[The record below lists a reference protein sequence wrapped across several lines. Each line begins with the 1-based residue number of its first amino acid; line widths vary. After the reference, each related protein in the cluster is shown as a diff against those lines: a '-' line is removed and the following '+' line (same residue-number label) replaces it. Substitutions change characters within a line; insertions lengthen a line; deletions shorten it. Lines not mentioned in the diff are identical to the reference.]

1 MVVYL
6 SYIHV
11 KMRNANIARK
21 VQEWLKRKRQREIIE
36 LKKIRDT
43 KREIWEAITKDDYHP
58 SGHIR
63 HWK

>member
-1 MVVYL
+1 
-6 SYIHV
+6 
-11 KMRNANIARK
+11 MRTANVARR
-21 VQEWLKRKRQREIIE
+21 VQEWLKRKRQKEIIE